1 MVTAGIG
8 IDAHVKRF
16 EQAHDDYHA
25 IMLKALADRLAEAFA
40 EHMHDRVRHLNWG
53 YEIKG
58 QMTTARSRTR
68 GGEAKCRWTP
78 RNGLD
83 NKHFDGDALVNE
95 TYQGIR
101 PAPGYPACPEH
112 TEKDLLWQLLDV
124 ESNTGVC
131 LTESKAMVPT
141 AAVSGWYFSHPDSS
155 YFTVGKIQKDQV
167 EDYARR
173 KGMSLEEAEYWL
185 APILGYER

>member
-1 MVTAGIG
+1 
-8 IDAHVKRF
+8 
-16 EQAHDDYHA
+16 
-25 IMLKALADRLAEAFA
+25 
-40 EHMHDRVRHLNWG
+40 VRHLNWG

-58 QMTTARSRTR
+58 QMTTARSRVK
-68 GGEAKCRWTP
+68 GGDGKARWTP

-83 NKHFDGDALVNE
+83 NRHFDGDALVNE

-124 ESNTGVC
+124 ENNTGVC

-173 KGMSLEEAEYWL
+173 KGMSLDEAEYWL